1 MKVAFDTD
9 VIVASLRSRSGASNA
24 LLHALSAGQVEAV
37 ASVPMMLEY
46 EAILMRPEQRQAT
59 GMSVQDVN
67 IFLDTLALLII
78 PVMPYFLWRPQLRD
92 PDDEMVLD
100 AAINGGAKAVITF
113 NVQDFLP
120 ASTQFN
126 VQVLTPAEV
135 LRQLRRG

>member
-9 VIVASLRSRSGASNA
+9 VIVAALRSRSGASNA

>member
-1 MKVAFDTD
+1 MKFAFDTD

-24 LLHALSAGQVEAV
+24 LMHELRAGQIEAV

-46 EAILMRPEQRQAT
+46 EEVLMRPEQRQAT

-67 IFLDTLALLII
+67 VFLDTLALLIT
-78 PVMPYFLWRPQLRD
+78 PVEPYFLWRPMLPD

-100 AAINGGAKAVITF
+100 AAVSGGAEAIVTF

-120 ASTQFN
+120 VSTLFN
-126 VQVLTPAEV
+126 VQILTPAEA
-135 LRQLRRG
+135 LRRLRKG

>member
-9 VIVASLRSRSGASNA
+9 VIVAALRSRSGASNA
-24 LLHALSAGQVEAV
+24 LLHALSAGQIEAV